1 MLTKLGVL
9 TISVQVKIKCALGT
23 IVKIILVGVRWRD
36 IELFKTLFGL
46 NIKTSENIQSGLE
59 HLKPVIID
67 LIVCL
72 LGQVCSA
79 DAEMKKINAERS
91 RLKLEK
97 ERGTLVPRGEVEE
110 ALAARALFF
119 RNEIENFGLRKAG
132 EIIDLVRGDPA
143 MQEAFMDWWRDETA
157 DWMDAWS
164 GEMSFGGS
172 EDGDDLGPEDA

>member
-1 MLTKLGVL
+1 MTVSRLT
-9 TISVQVKIKCALGT
+9 
-23 IVKIILVGVRWRD
+23 
-36 IELFKTLFGL
+36 
-46 NIKTSENIQSGLE
+46 
-59 HLKPVIID
+59 
-67 LIVCL
+67 
-72 LGQVCSA
+72 A

-97 ERGTLVPRGEVEE
+97 ERGTLVPRSEVEE

-119 RNEIENFGLRKAG
+119 RNEIKNFGLRKAG